1 MSIVRLEERDDE
13 QLMALIVQQ
22 SREAL
27 ESLYDRYSRAVYSL
41 AVSLLRDP
49 GAAEE
54 VTQDVFL
61 SVWRRGSSYR
71 PKRGKVTAWLFSIA
85 HHRTIDEIRRRRREL
100 EHVKEGVDLANDV
113 STGMDDPLEY
123 ANAQY
128 QRSQLSGALATLK
141 PEQRT
146 VVVLSFFGGLT
157 HAEIAGRLR
166 QPLGTV
172 KTRIRLGLKR
182 MRETLG
188 PEMQGQGGTW
198 SA

>member
-1 MSIVRLEERDDE
+1 M
-13 QLMALIVQQ
+13 
-22 SREAL
+22 
-27 ESLYDRYSRAVYSL
+27 
-41 AVSLLRDP
+41 
-49 GAAEE
+49 
-54 VTQDVFL
+54 
-61 SVWRRGSSYR
+61 
-71 PKRGKVTAWLFSIA
+71 
-85 HHRTIDEIRRRRREL
+85 
-100 EHVKEGVDLANDV
+100 ANDV
-113 STGMDDPLEY
+113 STGIDDPLEY

-128 QRSQLSGALATLK
+128 QRSQLKGALATLK

-182 MRETLG
+182 MREALG

>member
-1 MSIVRLEERDDE
+1 MSIVNLEERDDE

-49 GAAEE
+49 GAA
-54 VTQDVFL
+54 
-61 SVWRRGSSYR
+61 RGGDPRTYFSACGAGAPATV

-100 EHVKEGVDLANDV
+100 EHVREGVDVANEP

-123 ANAQY
+123 ATAQY
-128 QRSQLSGALATLK
+128 ERSRLKGALATLR

-172 KTRIRLGLKR
+172 KTRIRLG
-182 MRETLG
+182 
-188 PEMQGQGGTW
+188 
-198 SA
+198 